1 MGAVIL
7 RSKNEEIAK
16 RLLQVHINIEKQ
28 VKTPA
33 WGALM
38 EIDGSTLGVPRLSRL
53 VLTRVN
59 LFLQFN
65 WIILNPKKHKPGP
78 QNKNTL
84 PRFNQSYNISSIIE
98 S

>member
-7 RSKNEEIAK
+7 RSKNEEIAE

-38 EIDGSTLGVPRLSRL
+38 EIDGSTLGV
-53 VLTRVN
+53 
-59 LFLQFN
+59 
-65 WIILNPKKHKPGP
+65 
-78 QNKNTL
+78 L
-84 PRFNQSYNISSIIE
+84 PRFNQSYTISSIIE